1 MDRYSHI
8 APMFLSLNV
17 WKKQQMTESEI
28 FNLKSQNLSLS
39 GRGIKCQIL
48 VLKQK
53 VTHWT
58 ASSAAKSHL
67 LMCLTVGRTTVV
79 RSGLGWLM
87 LGPQMTTLNQEPNVP
102 TLWVR
107 ADERVRN
114 LLHLRTNDGG
124 LSGQSEW
131 MHQTRALLMLTFQLS
146 GIHAWLHL
154 QCFCCCTS

>member
-1 MDRYSHI
+1 
-8 APMFLSLNV
+8 MFLLLKV
-17 WKKQQMTESEI
+17 WKKQEMTKSEI

-58 ASSAAKSHL
+58 VSSAATSHL
-67 LMCLTVGRTTVV
+67 LMCLTVGRRTVV

-87 LGPQMTTLNQEPNVP
+87 LGPQMTTLNQEPNVT
-102 TLWVR
+102 TLWVK
-107 ADERVRN
+107 ADEWMRN
-114 LLHLRTNDGG
+114 LLHLRTNDEG

-131 MHQTRALLMLTFQLS
+131 MHQTCALLMLACQLA
-146 GIHAWLHL
+146 GIHARLHL
-154 QCFCCCTS
+154 LCFCCCTHTFLRL